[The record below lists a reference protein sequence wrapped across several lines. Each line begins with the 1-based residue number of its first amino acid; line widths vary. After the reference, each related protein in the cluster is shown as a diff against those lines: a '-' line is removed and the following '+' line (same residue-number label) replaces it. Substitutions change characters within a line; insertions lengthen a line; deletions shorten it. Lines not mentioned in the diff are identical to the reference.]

1 MWQLVDAVSCRVSEM
16 TVTNE
21 RMKIQLIEK
30 EKTIQAL
37 NRSVTALESRQAI
50 EQSENET
57 AKALR
62 EETEDLHAALRYL
75 TAMIVAWDW
84 SCAYLWLLQCCI
96 F

>member
-1 MWQLVDAVSCRVSEM
+1 MYPTEFCDECVSCVVYRVSEM

-37 NRSVTALESRQAI
+37 QRNVNALESRQAAD
-50 EQSENET
+50 QSENET

-62 EETEDLHAALRYL
+62 EETEDLHAALRY
-75 TAMIVAWDW
+75 
-84 SCAYLWLLQCCI
+84 CH
-96 F
+96 